1 MFLLGH
7 FLRPGSFSFA
17 VLVIIFSL
25 ASVKTLFGE
34 DPLLSPHPLA
44 SDEVFNAKILPLVEK
59 YCLDCHSDD
68 DPNGDF
74 SLELFESPA
83 QVLESRDVWVK
94 AYKQLWI
101 KSMPPADKKKRPT
114 RAEYDDFVEWL
125 EMKLYHCDCEKVD
138 DVGRKTIHRLNR
150 TEYNNTIRDLLGVD
164 VNPADDFPSDDIG
177 YGFSNIAEVLS
188 LPPLLL
194 EKYVTAAEKISAL
207 AVEAESLDG
216 RKTLI
221 TDKQL
226 KIAGSGRS
234 ADDGWFLLTS
244 SGSIYHDHV
253 FQQTGEYLVRFEA
266 MADQAGPEVAKML
279 VSVDKKKSKTFDVKD
294 HLQPA
299 TYEIRQV
306 FTKGSHRLAGA
317 FINDYYK
324 PSAKNPRERDRNLS
338 IRSIEIRGP
347 LGAVLPP
354 SHEQILFARPDDKK
368 SVMQAARE
376 IFDRLLP
383 RAFRRPVTETEVNRF
398 ATLVE
403 SVTKQGE
410 PFERGIQVG
419 LQAMLVSPH
428 FLFRVETDLHPND
441 SGDQHLLTDFELA
454 SRLSYFLWST
464 MPDDELFKFAA
475 DGKLH
480 QADVLDKQIT
490 RMLKDPKADAL
501 VDNFASQ
508 WLNLSNLVEVVP
520 DAKLFPEFTPQLR
533 ADMIAETKLF
543 IRTVFREDRSILDFL
558 DAKTTFVNE
567 RLARHYGIDG
577 VKGKEMRLVS
587 LPPKQRAG
595 ILTHGSILTLT
606 SNPDRTSLVRRGNWI
621 VNNIL
626 GLPLPEP
633 PDDITPLEE
642 GVKESGAST
651 LREQLALH
659 RSSANCA
666 PCHNTLDPL
675 GFGMENFDAIG
686 RWRDKENGGAIESGG
701 LMPGGE
707 SFSGPVELISILK
720 KRKSKFAE
728 LVTRKMLTYA
738 LGRGLEIPDSC
749 TVEEVVND
757 LKKNDFRF
765 TRLIRGIVHSRPF
778 LMRRGETGG

>member
-1 MFLLGH
+1 MRSQSVH
-7 FLRPGSFSFA
+7 FLRSDLLFFVA
-17 VLVIIFSL
+17 LAILFSL
-25 ASVKTLFGE
+25 ANFKALAAKDLF
-34 DPLLSPHPLA
+34 LSPHPLA
-44 SDEVFNAKILPLVEK
+44 SDEIFKAKILPLVQK
-59 YCLDCHSDD
+59 YCLNCHSDD

-74 SLELFESPA
+74 SLELLDRPS
-83 QVLESRDVWVK
+83 QVLEDRELWVK

-101 KSMPPADKKKRPT
+101 KSMPPADKTKRPT
-114 RAEYDDFVEWL
+114 AAEYDLLVEWL
-125 EMKLYHCDCEKVD
+125 DMKLYHCDCAKVD

-150 TEYNNTIRDLLGVD
+150 IEYNNTIRDLLGVD
-164 VNPADDFPSDDIG
+164 ISPADDFPSDDVG
-177 YGFSNIAEVLS
+177 YGFSNMADVLS

-194 EKYVTAAEKISAL
+194 EKYVNAAEKISAL
-207 AVEAESLDG
+207 VVLPKPLDE
-216 RKTLI
+216 RRF
-221 TDKQL
+221 TDRQL
-226 KIAGSGRS
+226 KTDGGAKSAGG
-234 ADDGWFLLTS
+234 GWLLLTS
-244 SGSIYHDHV
+244 TGSVYHDHV
-253 FQQTGEYLVRFEA
+253 FQQSGEYFVRVEA

-279 VSVDKKKSKTFDVKD
+279 VSVDKKKTNVFEVEG
-294 HLQPA
+294 HLKPA
-299 TYEIRQV
+299 TYEIRYS
-306 FTKGSHRLAGA
+306 FTKGSHRLAGT
-317 FINDYYK
+317 FINDYYN

-338 IRSIEIRGP
+338 IRSIAVIGP
-347 LGAVLPP
+347 VDTVLP
-354 SHEQILFARPDDKK
+354 SSYKQIVISTPNDKK
-368 SVMQAARE
+368 PVLQAARE
-376 IFDRLLP
+376 IFTHLLP
-383 RAFRRPVTETEVNRF
+383 RAFRRPVSDAEVNRF

-428 FLFRVETDLHPND
+428 FLFRVEMDPQSND
-441 SGDQHLLTDFELA
+441 PKAQRLLTDFELA

-464 MPDDELFKFAA
+464 MPDDELFELAA

-480 QADVLDKQIT
+480 QSDVLDKQIT

-543 IRTVFREDRSILDFL
+543 IRTVFREDRSLLDFL

-577 VKGKEMRLVS
+577 VKGDKMRLVS

-621 VNNIL
+621 VHNVL

-633 PDDITPLEE
+633 PNDITPLEQ
-642 GVKESGAST
+642 GAKESGAST

-659 RSSANCA
+659 RASANCA

-686 RWRDKENGGAIESGG
+686 RWREKGKEGVIESGG
-701 LMPGGE
+701 VMPDGE
-707 SFSGPVELISILK
+707 SFSGPVELIGILK
-720 KRKSKFAE
+720 KRQDKFVE

-749 TVEEVVND
+749 TVDDIVAD
-757 LKKNDFRF
+757 LKENDFRF
-765 TRLIRGIVHSRPF
+765 TRLVRGVIHSRPF
-778 LMRRGETGG
+778 LMRRGE

>member
-1 MFLLGH
+1 
-7 FLRPGSFSFA
+7 
-17 VLVIIFSL
+17 
-25 ASVKTLFGE
+25 
-34 DPLLSPHPLA
+34 
-44 SDEVFNAKILPLVEK
+44 
-59 YCLDCHSDD
+59 
-68 DPNGDF
+68 
-74 SLELFESPA
+74 
-83 QVLESRDVWVK
+83 
-94 AYKQLWI
+94 
-101 KSMPPADKKKRPT
+101 
-114 RAEYDDFVEWL
+114 
-125 EMKLYHCDCEKVD
+125 
-138 DVGRKTIHRLNR
+138 
-150 TEYNNTIRDLLGVD
+150 
-164 VNPADDFPSDDIG
+164 
-177 YGFSNIAEVLS
+177 
-188 LPPLLL
+188 
-194 EKYVTAAEKISAL
+194 
-207 AVEAESLDG
+207 
-216 RKTLI
+216 
-221 TDKQL
+221 
-226 KIAGSGRS
+226 
-234 ADDGWFLLTS
+234 
-244 SGSIYHDHV
+244 
-253 FQQTGEYLVRFEA
+253 
-266 MADQAGPEVAKML
+266 
-279 VSVDKKKSKTFDVKD
+279 
-294 HLQPA
+294 
-299 TYEIRQV
+299 
-306 FTKGSHRLAGA
+306 
-317 FINDYYK
+317 
-324 PSAKNPRERDRNLS
+324 
-338 IRSIEIRGP
+338 
-347 LGAVLPP
+347 
-354 SHEQILFARPDDKK
+354 
-368 SVMQAARE
+368 
-376 IFDRLLP
+376 
-383 RAFRRPVTETEVNRF
+383 
-398 ATLVE
+398 
-403 SVTKQGE
+403 
-410 PFERGIQVG
+410 
-419 LQAMLVSPH
+419 MLVSPH

-464 MPDDELFKFAA
+464 MPDEELFKFAA

-480 QADVLDKQIT
+480 QTDVLDKQIT

-621 VNNIL
+621 VNNVL

-642 GVKESGAST
+642 GVNESGAST